1 MEFFD
6 DGRLEDLSQL
16 SRDIHG
22 QIRVQKVVAYKPAW
36 WLAATMGQHNN
47 YDGEV
52 LAYEALHG
60 SGGAVITLTPSTGS
74 VGDKEFDED
83 DVEFYRGDRNV
94 LDKGMLE

>member
-1 MEFFD
+1 
-6 DGRLEDLSQL
+6 
-16 SRDIHG
+16 
-22 QIRVQKVVAYKPAW
+22 
-36 WLAATMGQHNN
+36 
-47 YDGEV
+47 